1 MRQKRTTQV
10 SIFEAFAAHDIG
22 RELEMMSQW
31 LDGHRQVCDWV
42 HEDLRS
48 RGVKDTGRNGLSAE
62 SVVRCGLLKQ
72 HRQLS
77 YEELSFHLQD
87 SLSFQAFARLANQR
101 SPKKSGLQRVVSAI
115 RAQTWA
121 RINEL
126 LKGSAREERFEPGH
140 RVRIDSTVTDAPI
153 HEPSDSS
160 LLWDGVRVMVGM
172 LEQSRELAGAASLYY
187 VNHRRVAKKR
197 ARAIWYARG
206 ADGEGSCI
214 ESC

>member
-1 MRQKRTTQV
+1 M
-10 SIFEAFAAHDIG
+10 
-22 RELEMMSQW
+22 
-31 LDGHRQVCDWV
+31 
-42 HEDLRS
+42 
-48 RGVKDTGRNGLSAE
+48 
-62 SVVRCGLLKQ
+62 
-72 HRQLS
+72 
-77 YEELSFHLQD
+77 SFHLQD

-121 RINEL
+121 RIDEL

-206 ADGEGSCI
+206 ADRRGKLYRELLKVTQATLGYV
-214 ESC
+214 ESVDACLKQAGVCVG